1 MRRPMPPAA
10 MGKDGKASRALI
22 RRVQRA
28 LAPPT
33 GVEAARKALALK
45 ALSYAINN
53 RGATVRDVVA
63 HLESLIAQT
72 ADLKLAAE
80 TLQADLFRV
89 ELRRLARKEIA
100 EAPGA
105 RRGMRQLKE
114 AIKNRGPLRSSG

>member
-1 MRRPMPPAA
+1 MKRPTTPAA
-10 MGKDGKASRALI
+10 MGKDGKASRSLI
-22 RRVQRA
+22 
-28 LAPPT
+28 
-33 GVEAARKALALK
+33 GVEAARKSLALK
-45 ALSYAINN
+45 AFSYAINN

-63 HLESLIAQT
+63 HLESLIAQS

-105 RRGMRQLKE
+105 RRGIRQLNE
-114 AIKNRGPLRSSG
+114 ANQEQGPIDTVWRSG